1 MTKIGRRFDGDG
13 DLRSSFKPEA
23 KHDALKATITL
34 LTVFAGEFFRQ
45 IRKSDA
51 NEEVVAFY
59 NQHLGEST
67 PAS

>member
-1 MTKIGRRFDGDG
+1 MTKIGRCFDGDG
-13 DLRSSFKPEA
+13 NLRSSFKPEA

-34 LTVFAGEFFRQ
+34 FAGEVFRQ
-45 IRKSDA
+45 VGKSDA